1 MKKKISISTF
11 LLLTVLSSSCNKKN
25 SDTENKVKKE
35 ETVSENKTITS
46 FQFVN
51 SIKKDMFFLDENL
64 NKGIEISDFLIETY
78 SYISSYN
85 SCTLYCT
92 PYDKKTN
99 TYVYTYGYEKNDT
112 KSLNGNNLN
121 KLMLSSPSFVAHLK
135 NPRDLKKLK
144 MFDPNKTYVT
154 TRNDV
159 DNTNEPVDSKIIDLV
174 TIKGILIKDPKGIL
188 VIEDAEIINQ

>member
-11 LLLTVLSSSCNKKN
+11 LLLTLLSSSCNKKN
-25 SDTENKVKKE
+25 SDAENKVKNE
-35 ETVSENKTITS
+35 ETVSKNKTITS

-64 NKGIEISDFLIETY
+64 NKEIEISDFLIETY

-99 TYVYTYGYEKNDT
+99 TYTYLYGFEEKDS
-112 KSLNGNNLN
+112 KSLNGKTLN
-121 KLMLSSPSFVAHLK
+121 KLQLTSKEIVASLK
-135 NPRDLKKLK
+135 DPKDLKKLK
-144 MFDPNKTYVT
+144 MFNPGETYLT
-154 TRNDV
+154 TKSSES
-159 DNTNEPVDSKIIDLV
+159 TNGPFDSKIVDLV
-174 TIKGILIKDPKGIL
+174 TLKGILILDPKGML
-188 VIEDAEIINQ
+188 VIKDAEIITQ